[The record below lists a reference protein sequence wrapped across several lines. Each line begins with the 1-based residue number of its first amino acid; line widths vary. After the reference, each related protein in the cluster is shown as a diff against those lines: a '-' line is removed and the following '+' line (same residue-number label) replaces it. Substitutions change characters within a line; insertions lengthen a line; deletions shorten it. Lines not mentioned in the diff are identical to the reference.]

1 MKYELSRIFGPN
13 GLRNVTFDDLGFTQS
28 VFHNASIACP
38 SDNFVWGSITQ
49 SSDLNM
55 SDKLFVE
62 EAKII
67 REAAEKGPC
76 VVVGRCGSYI
86 LRERPDVVR
95 VFCTADMEYRK
106 HHAIHDL
113 GMPEKRIEDA
123 ISKRDKK
130 RASYYNYYT
139 GKRWSDASSYDLC
152 VSTSTAGIDGAVDT
166 ILAFGEMLERQRAQR
181 SK

>member
-1 MKYELSRIFGPN
+1 
-13 GLRNVTFDDLGFTQS
+13 
-28 VFHNASIACP
+28 
-38 SDNFVWGSITQ
+38 
-49 SSDLNM
+49 
-55 SDKLFVE
+55 
-62 EAKII
+62 
-67 REAAEKGPC
+67 
-76 VVVGRCGSYI
+76 
-86 LRERPDVVR
+86 
-95 VFCTADMEYRK
+95 MEYRK

>member
-1 MKYELSRIFGPN
+1 MPFMTS
-13 GLRNVTFDDLGFTQS
+13 
-28 VFHNASIACP
+28 AC
-38 SDNFVWGSITQ
+38 G
-49 SSDLNM
+49 
-55 SDKLFVE
+55 K
-62 EAKII
+62 
-67 REAAEKGPC
+67 
-76 VVVGRCGSYI
+76 
-86 LRERPDVVR
+86 
-95 VFCTADMEYRK
+95 
-106 HHAIHDL
+106 
-113 GMPEKRIEDA
+113 KRIEDA

>member
-1 MKYELSRIFGPN
+1 M
-13 GLRNVTFDDLGFTQS
+13 
-28 VFHNASIACP
+28 C
-38 SDNFVWGSITQ
+38 
-49 SSDLNM
+49 SSDL
-55 SDKLFVE
+55 
-62 EAKII
+62 
-67 REAAEKGPC
+67 
-76 VVVGRCGSYI
+76 
-86 LRERPDVVR
+86 
-95 VFCTADMEYRK
+95 
-106 HHAIHDL
+106 IHDL